1 MTLELAKLNLEYVRG
16 TEPAN
21 DPTSGQLVYRKP
33 LNLTPNCSREL
44 WLSGSRKRDEAVDG
58 QFSNS
63 QLVIIR
69 RREDVTSELGKHPF
83 LEHFQH
89 PLVIVD
95 GSEEYP
101 DEEPKN
107 KAPLAM
113 NVRSMY
119 IVASMVDARDL
130 LTVCAVADRARH
142 QFYTQCITGIFP
154 FEGFTRQ
161 DKDTD
166 KSGALQQEAV
176 NIRTVMGLLSCYFDR
191 LVIGEPHSGATAA
204 FAAQFG
210 VPALSL
216 TYAHEVADYIRQNG
230 VRINNGHRTMIDS
243 VNAVASRPD
252 EGRNTPAQKFGENL
266 GLNRYS
272 LSKIRRGVDE
282 TEIFEEFNEHDKNW
296 CDPRG
301 RIVLP
306 YDDMISTGSTLR
318 TIINILIKRG
328 AKGIV
333 CCAAHLVLVKEWREV
348 LENPFITE
356 IIATNS
362 REPFGNIHVLADK
375 HQTVS
380 LADYWSRFISL
391 DSQGIDPYTHPLTQN
406 IILS

>member
-1 MTLELAKLNLEYVRG
+1 MTLELAKLNLEYVEG
-16 TEPAN
+16 TKPEN
-21 DPTSGQLVYRKP
+21 DPVSGQLVYRKP
-33 LNLTPNCSREL
+33 LNLTPECSRSL
-44 WLSGSRKRDEAVDG
+44 WLEGNSKRDELVKDR
-58 QFSNS
+58 FDDC
-63 QLVIIR
+63 QLVVVR
-69 RREDVTSELGKHPF
+69 RRDDVTTELGKH
-83 LEHFQH
+83 LLLTHFQH

-107 KAPLAM
+107 KAPLAT

-119 IVASMVDARDL
+119 ITASVVDARDL

-142 QFYTQCITGIFP
+142 QFYTKCITGIFP

-161 DKDTD
+161 DKDTNKAGD
-166 KSGALQQEAV
+166 VQQEAI

-191 LVIGEPHSGATAA
+191 LVIGEPHSGAAVA

-210 VPALSL
+210 VPTLSL
-216 TYAHEVADYIRQNG
+216 TYAHEVADYIHQNG
-230 VRINNGHRTMIDS
+230 VRINNNHRTMINS
-243 VNAVASRPD
+243 ENAIASRPD
-252 EGRNTPAQKFGENL
+252 EGRNTPAQKFGEIL

-282 TEIFEEFNEHDKNW
+282 TEVFEEFHVDDENSCNPK
-296 CDPRG
+296 G
-301 RIVLP
+301 KIVLP
-306 YDDMISTGSTLR
+306 YDDMISTGSTLK
-318 TIINILIKRG
+318 TIVKNLIEKEAR
-328 AKGIV
+328 GIV
-333 CCAAHLVLVKEWREV
+333 CCAAHLVLVKEWRRI
-348 LENPFITE
+348 LEDSFITE

-391 DSQGIDPYTHPLTQN
+391 DSQGENPYTHPLTKN